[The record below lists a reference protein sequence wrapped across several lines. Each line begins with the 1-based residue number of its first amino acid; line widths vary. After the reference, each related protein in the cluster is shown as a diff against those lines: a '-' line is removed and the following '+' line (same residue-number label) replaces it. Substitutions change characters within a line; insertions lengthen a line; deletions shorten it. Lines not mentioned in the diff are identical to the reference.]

1 MAKSRGLGKGLKAL
15 IPDESFMSID
25 NSDADNAGKL
35 VFFLQ
40 INKIRPNA
48 DQPRKKFNREK
59 LEELAASI
67 KEHGILQP
75 LVVRPENNGYTIIAG
90 ERRWRAATM
99 AGLKEVPVIVKDLPA
114 KDVMELAL
122 IENVQR
128 EDLNAIEEAEAYGAL
143 MEHFN
148 LTQGEIGIRIGKS
161 RAAIT
166 NTMRLLNLPDKVRQ
180 EVLDDHISSGHAR
193 ALLSLEDQKQ
203 MEALC
208 EEIIDK
214 KLSVRETERKVK
226 LLKNPPKE
234 EKAKS
239 EKNPYII
246 AVEDGLKQKFATKV
260 KISGKKDKGKIEL
273 EYYSTEDLN
282 RILDLLGYENDGSN
296 DESE

>member
-90 ERRWRAATM
+90 ERRWRAAAM

>member
-234 EKAKS
+234 EKAKP
-239 EKNPYII
+239 EKNPYIT

-260 KISGKKDKGKIEL
+260 KISGKKDRRYL
-273 EYYSTEDLN
+273 FPV
-282 RILDLLGYENDGSN
+282 
-296 DESE
+296 

>member
-25 NSDADNAGKL
+25 NSDTENAEKL

-75 LVVRPENNGYTIIAG
+75 FVVRPEKNGYTIIAG

-214 KLSVRETERKVK
+214 KLSVRETEKKVK

-234 EKAKS
+234 DKAKP
-239 EKNPYII
+239 EKNPYIT

-273 EYYSTEDLN
+273 EFYSTEDLN

>member
-1 MAKSRGLGKGLKAL
+1 M
-15 IPDESFMSID
+15 
-25 NSDADNAGKL
+25 
-35 VFFLQ
+35 
-40 INKIRPNA
+40 
-48 DQPRKKFNREK
+48 
-59 LEELAASI
+59 
-67 KEHGILQP
+67 
-75 LVVRPENNGYTIIAG
+75 VRPENNGYTIIAG

-180 EVLDDHISSGHAR
+180 EVLDDNISSGHAR
-193 ALLSLEDQKQ
+193 ALLSLEDQRQ

-214 KLSVRETERKVK
+214 KLSVRETEKKVK

-234 EKAKS
+234 EKAKP
-239 EKNPYII
+239 EKNPYIT

>member
-122 IENVQR
+122 IENIQR

-239 EKNPYII
+239 EKNPYIT

>member
-25 NSDADNAGKL
+25 NSDTENAEKL

-180 EVLDDHISSGHAR
+180 EVLDDNISSGHAR
-193 ALLSLEDQKQ
+193 ALLSLEDQRQ

-208 EEIIDK
+208 EDIIDK
-214 KLSVRETERKVK
+214 KLSVRETEKKVK

-234 EKAKS
+234 EKAKP
-239 EKNPYII
+239 EKNPYIT

>member
-25 NSDADNAGKL
+25 NSDTENAEKL

-180 EVLDDHISSGHAR
+180 EVLDDNISSGHAR
-193 ALLSLEDQKQ
+193 ALLSLEDQRQ

-214 KLSVRETERKVK
+214 KLSVRETEKKVK
-226 LLKNPPKE
+226 LLKNPPTE
-234 EKAKS
+234 EKAKP
-239 EKNPYII
+239 EKNPYIT

>member
-234 EKAKS
+234 EKVKS
-239 EKNPYII
+239 EKNPYIT

>member
-25 NSDADNAGKL
+25 NSDTENAEKL

-114 KDVMELAL
+114 KDVMEPAL

-214 KLSVRETERKVK
+214 KLSVRETEKKVK

-234 EKAKS
+234 DKAKP
-239 EKNPYII
+239 EKNPYIT

-273 EYYSTEDLN
+273 EFYSTEDLN

>member
-25 NSDADNAGKL
+25 NSDTENAEKL

-99 AGLKEVPVIVKDLPA
+99 AGLKEVPVIVKDLRA

-214 KLSVRETERKVK
+214 KLSVRETEKKVK

-234 EKAKS
+234 DKAKP
-239 EKNPYII
+239 EKNPYIT

-273 EYYSTEDLN
+273 EFYSTEDLN

>member
-25 NSDADNAGKL
+25 NSDTENAEKL

-214 KLSVRETERKVK
+214 KLSVRETEKKVK

-234 EKAKS
+234 DKAKP
-239 EKNPYII
+239 EKNPYIT
-246 AVEDGLKQKFATKV
+246 AVEDGLEQKFATKV

-273 EYYSTEDLN
+273 EFYSTEDLN

>member
-25 NSDADNAGKL
+25 NSDTENAEKL

-180 EVLDDHISSGHAR
+180 EVLNDHISSGHAR

-203 MEALC
+203 MESLC

-214 KLSVRETERKVK
+214 KLSVRETEKKVK

-234 EKAKS
+234 DKAKP
-239 EKNPYII
+239 EKNPYIT

-273 EYYSTEDLN
+273 EFYSTEDLN

>member
-1 MAKSRGLGKGLKAL
+1 MPPARGLGKGLKAL

-25 NSDADNAGKL
+25 NSDTENAEKL

-203 MEALC
+203 MESLC
-208 EEIIDK
+208 EKIIDK
-214 KLSVRETERKVK
+214 KLSVRETEKKVK

-234 EKAKS
+234 DKAKP
-239 EKNPYII
+239 EKNPYIT

-273 EYYSTEDLN
+273 EFYSTEDLN

>member
-234 EKAKS
+234 EKAKP
-239 EKNPYII
+239 EKNPYIT

>member
-25 NSDADNAGKL
+25 NSDTENAEKL

-203 MEALC
+203 MESLC
-208 EEIIDK
+208 EKIIDK
-214 KLSVRETERKVK
+214 KLSVRETEKKVK

-234 EKAKS
+234 DKAKP
-239 EKNPYII
+239 EKNPYIT

-273 EYYSTEDLN
+273 EFYSTEDLN

>member
-59 LEELAASI
+59 LEASI

-234 EKAKS
+234 EKVKS
-239 EKNPYII
+239 EKNPYIT

>member
-25 NSDADNAGKL
+25 NSDTENAEKL

-161 RAAIT
+161 RDAIT

-203 MEALC
+203 MESLC

-214 KLSVRETERKVK
+214 KLSVRETEKKVK

-234 EKAKS
+234 DKAKP
-239 EKNPYII
+239 EKNPYIT

-273 EYYSTEDLN
+273 EFYSTEDLN

>member
-234 EKAKS
+234 EKVKS
-239 EKNPYII
+239 EKNPYIT

-260 KISGKKDKGKIEL
+260 KISGKKDKGKIEM

>member
-25 NSDADNAGKL
+25 NSDTENAEKL

-203 MEALC
+203 MESLC

-214 KLSVRETERKVK
+214 KLSVRETEKKVK

-234 EKAKS
+234 DKAKP
-239 EKNPYII
+239 EKNPYIT

-273 EYYSTEDLN
+273 EFYSTEDLN

>member
-25 NSDADNAGKL
+25 NSDTENAEKL

-193 ALLSLEDQKQ
+193 ALLSLEDQRQ
-203 MEALC
+203 MEILC

-234 EKAKS
+234 EKAKT
-239 EKNPYII
+239 EKNPYIT

>member
-25 NSDADNAGKL
+25 NSDTENAEKL

-148 LTQGEIGIRIGKS
+148 LTQGEIGIRICKS

-214 KLSVRETERKVK
+214 KLSVRETEKKVK

-234 EKAKS
+234 DKAKP
-239 EKNPYII
+239 EKNPYIT
-246 AVEDGLKQKFATKV
+246 AVEDGLKPNFATKV

-273 EYYSTEDLN
+273 EFYSTEDLN

>member
-25 NSDADNAGKL
+25 NSDTENAEKL

-203 MEALC
+203 MESLC
-208 EEIIDK
+208 EKIIDK
-214 KLSVRETERKVK
+214 KLSVRETEKKVK

-234 EKAKS
+234 DKAKP
-239 EKNPYII
+239 EKNPYIT
-246 AVEDGLKQKFATKV
+246 AVEDGLKQKSATKV

-273 EYYSTEDLN
+273 EFYSTEDLN

>member
-25 NSDADNAGKL
+25 NSDTENAEKL

-114 KDVMELAL
+114 KDVMELAR

-203 MEALC
+203 MESLC

-214 KLSVRETERKVK
+214 KLSVRETEKKVK

-234 EKAKS
+234 DKAKP
-239 EKNPYII
+239 EKNPYIT

-273 EYYSTEDLN
+273 EFYSTEDLN

>member
-214 KLSVRETERKVK
+214 KFSVRETEIKVK

-239 EKNPYII
+239 EKNPYIT

>member
-15 IPDESFMSID
+15 IPDENFMSID
-25 NSDADNAGKL
+25 NSDTENAEKL

-48 DQPRKKFNREK
+48 DQPRKKFNQEK

-180 EVLDDHISSGHAR
+180 EVLDDNISSGHAR

-214 KLSVRETERKVK
+214 KLSVRETEKKVK

-234 EKAKS
+234 EKAKP
-239 EKNPYII
+239 EKNPYIT

>member
-25 NSDADNAGKL
+25 NSDTENAEKL

-75 LVVRPENNGYTIIAG
+75 LVVRPENNGYTINAG

-180 EVLDDHISSGHAR
+180 EVLDDNISSGHAR
-193 ALLSLEDQKQ
+193 ALLSLEDQRQ

-214 KLSVRETERKVK
+214 KLSVRETEKKVK

-234 EKAKS
+234 EKAKP
-239 EKNPYII
+239 EKNPYIT

>member
-25 NSDADNAGKL
+25 NSDTENAEKL

-193 ALLSLEDQKQ
+193 ALLSLEDQRQ

-234 EKAKS
+234 EKAKT
-239 EKNPYII
+239 EKNPYIT

>member
-25 NSDADNAGKL
+25 NSDTENAEKL

-128 EDLNAIEEAEAYGAL
+128 EEAEAYGAL

-214 KLSVRETERKVK
+214 KLSVRETEKKVK

-234 EKAKS
+234 DKAKP
-239 EKNPYII
+239 EKNPYIT

-273 EYYSTEDLN
+273 EFYSTEDLN

>member
-25 NSDADNAGKL
+25 NSDTENAEKL

-214 KLSVRETERKVK
+214 KLSVRETEKKVK

-234 EKAKS
+234 DKAKP
-239 EKNPYII
+239 EKNPYIT
-246 AVEDGLKQKFATKV
+246 AVEDGLKQKFATTV

-273 EYYSTEDLN
+273 EFYSTEDLN

>member
-25 NSDADNAGKL
+25 NSDTENVEKL

-90 ERRWRAATM
+90 ERRWRAANM

-180 EVLDDHISSGHAR
+180 EVLDDNISSGHAR
-193 ALLSLEDQKQ
+193 ALLSLEDQRQ

-214 KLSVRETERKVK
+214 KLSVRETEKKVK

-234 EKAKS
+234 EKAKPK
-239 EKNPYII
+239 KNPYIT
-246 AVEDGLKQKFATKV
+246 AVEDGLKQKFATEV

>member
-25 NSDADNAGKL
+25 NSDTENAEKL

-180 EVLDDHISSGHAR
+180 EVLDNNISSGHAR
-193 ALLSLEDQKQ
+193 ALLSLEDQRQ

-214 KLSVRETERKVK
+214 KLSVRETEKKVK

-234 EKAKS
+234 EKAKP
-239 EKNPYII
+239 EKNPYIT

>member
-25 NSDADNAGKL
+25 NSDTENAEKL

-203 MEALC
+203 MESLC

-214 KLSVRETERKVK
+214 KLSVRETEKKVK

-234 EKAKS
+234 DKANP
-239 EKNPYII
+239 EKNPYITE
-246 AVEDGLKQKFATKV
+246 VEDGLKQKFATKV

-273 EYYSTEDLN
+273 EFYSTEDLN

>member
-25 NSDADNAGKL
+25 NSDTENAEKL

-214 KLSVRETERKVK
+214 KLSVRETEKKVK

-234 EKAKS
+234 DKAKP
-239 EKNPYII
+239 EKNPYIT

-273 EYYSTEDLN
+273 EFYSTEDLN

>member
-15 IPDESFMSID
+15 IPDENFMSID
-25 NSDADNAGKL
+25 NSDTENAEKL

-180 EVLDDHISSGHAR
+180 EVLDDNISSGHAR

-214 KLSVRETERKVK
+214 KLSVRETEKKVK

-234 EKAKS
+234 EKAKP
-239 EKNPYII
+239 EKNPYIT

>member
-25 NSDADNAGKL
+25 NSDTENAEKL

-203 MEALC
+203 MESLC

-214 KLSVRETERKVK
+214 KLSVRETEKKVK

-234 EKAKS
+234 EKAKP
-239 EKNPYII
+239 EKNPYIT

>member
-239 EKNPYII
+239 EKNPYIT